1 MNVSVI
7 CLLPKQHPPKDM
19 SQFRPICLSNV
30 LIKIISKII
39 ANRVKRVIGDLVGDT
54 QASFTPGRQATYNI
68 VIAQEVLH
76 SMRTSQSKRRGM
88 IVKIDLEKAY
98 GRIDWKFLEYVL
110 QVIGFGEQLIRIIQ
124 RCLTATELSVLWN
137 GNWLPSFIPQ
147 RDLCQGDPLSP

>member
-19 SQFRPICLSNV
+19 SQFFPICLSNV

-98 GRIDWKFLEYVL
+98 GSIDWKFLEYVL
-110 QVIGFGEQLIRIIQ
+110 QVIGFGEQLIN
-124 RCLTATELSVLWN
+124 TKVSHSN
-137 GNWLPSFIPQ
+137 GVIRSLEW
-147 RDLCQGDPLSP
+147 